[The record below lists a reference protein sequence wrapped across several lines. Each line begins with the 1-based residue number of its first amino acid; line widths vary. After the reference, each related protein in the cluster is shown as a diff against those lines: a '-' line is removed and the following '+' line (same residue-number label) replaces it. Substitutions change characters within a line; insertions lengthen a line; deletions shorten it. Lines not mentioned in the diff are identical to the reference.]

1 VYKTQPQKIA
11 ETIRQIEEKGGSAVP
26 FVANLGTKEVSETL
40 VDETGAKLGGIDIL
54 VNNNGTNR
62 RKQAI
67 DVPEDDCKTPM
78 AINLESIF
86 WLCQAACPRLYK
98 SDCSKVK
105 NTGSMMT
112 LTGIGGMP
120 VYGMTKAAI
129 GQLTKTLALE
139 WAKDNIQVNCIAP
152 GFFRTPL
159 TEAGF
164 FSDPKKVKFLDQRIP
179 MKRGAP
185 PLY

>member
-1 VYKTQPQKIA
+1 MQKPERLWVYKTQPHKIA

-26 FVANLGTKEVSETL
+26 VVANLGTKEVSETL
-40 VDETGAKLGGIDIL
+40 VDEAAAKLGGIDIL

-67 DVPEDDCKTPM
+67 GVTEDDCKTLM

-98 SDCSKVK
+98 SECSKVM
-105 NTGSMMT
+105 NTFPMMT

-129 GQLTKTLALE
+129 GQLTKPLALE

-152 GFFRTPL
+152 GFFVPH
-159 TEAGF
+159 
-164 FSDPKKVKFLDQRIP
+164 
-179 MKRGAP
+179 
-185 PLY
+185 